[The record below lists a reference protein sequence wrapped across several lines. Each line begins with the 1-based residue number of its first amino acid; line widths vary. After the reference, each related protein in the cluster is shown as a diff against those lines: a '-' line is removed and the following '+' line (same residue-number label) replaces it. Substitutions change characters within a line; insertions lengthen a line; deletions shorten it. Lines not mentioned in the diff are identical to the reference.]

1 MDADFKDIKII
12 VFDLDDTLYPERQ
25 FAESGFRAVST
36 WLKSSGITE
45 KELFPEM
52 WRQFCEGT
60 RGTVFNDVLKGAG
73 IVPEDS
79 LIKKLVDVYRA
90 HKPTVSLYPDA
101 LFILNHFHEK
111 KKLGLLTDGYL
122 QTQENK
128 VKALEIEHFFD
139 IMVLTDE
146 IGRKFWKPHPSGYKK
161 VMDRFGLSGN
171 ECLYIADNP
180 KKDFYGAL
188 SLGWKTVQIKRADGI
203 YRDEASTDTDC
214 QADIT
219 VGDLYQLVTVVE

>member
-25 FAESGFRAVST
+25 FVKSGFHAVSV
-36 WLKSSGITE
+36 WLKGSGITQ

-52 WRQFCEGT
+52 WRLFCEDA
-60 RGTVFNDVLKGAG
+60 RGTVFNNVLEGAG
-73 IVPEDS
+73 IEPAENV
-79 LIKKLVDVYRA
+79 IKKLVDVYRA

-101 LFILNHFHEK
+101 EFVLNHFQGK
-111 KKLGLLTDGYL
+111 KRLGMLTDGYL
-122 QTQENK
+122 KAQENK
-128 VKALEIEHFFD
+128 VKALGIEGFFD
-139 IMVLTDE
+139 IILFTDKM
-146 IGRKFWKPHPSGYKK
+146 GRKFWKPNTAGYEKI
-161 VMDRFGLSGN
+161 MDSFGLSGN